1 MAMFRPGLAETPEE
15 ELQRRGSVM
24 APPKSTA
31 QALVDFFFGST
42 PAERLANFGTMGM
55 GAVVP
60 KTAAAAKRL
69 PQALEA
75 FATPFRRAIEMVG
88 SRART
93 KGGYGTILQE
103 QQPLKDVGLYAHKNF
118 AEAVQDVLGRTPKL
132 EEALGHPFPSSSKGV
147 AVLPS
152 EMYRQK
158 FDPFVLVGESPG
170 VVEHELT
177 HVGFPRLRESTGG
190 VLERSFGKRLPE
202 LADEAFW
209 KGEFTPALRHYMEV
223 IDEAISDPYGTIFDL
238 EDRTL
243 AVNEMLARFA
253 QGIFTPKG
261 PERHLFS
268 PVGRAL
274 AESRFPRI
282 PDLPRP

>member
-1 MAMFRPGLAETPEE
+1 MFRPGLAETPEE

-103 QQPLKDVGLYAHKNF
+103 QQPLRDVGLYAHKSF
-118 AEAVQDVLGRTPKL
+118 AEAVQDVLSRTPKL
-132 EEALGHPFPSSSKGV
+132 EEALGHPFPSSSQGV

-170 VVEHELT
+170 VLEHELT
-177 HVGFPRLRESTGG
+177 HLGFPRLRESTQG
-190 VLERSFGKRLPE
+190 VLEKNFGKRLPE
-202 LADEAFW
+202 LAEEAFS
-209 KGEFTPALRHYMEV
+209 KGEFTPALNRYMEV
-223 IDEAISDPYGTIFDL
+223 IDDINMNPYGHGYDW

-243 AVNEMLARFA
+243 AVNELLARFA
-253 QGIFTPKG
+253 QGVFTPSG

-274 AESRFPRI
+274 AEARFPRL
-282 PDLPRP
+282 PDLPGP